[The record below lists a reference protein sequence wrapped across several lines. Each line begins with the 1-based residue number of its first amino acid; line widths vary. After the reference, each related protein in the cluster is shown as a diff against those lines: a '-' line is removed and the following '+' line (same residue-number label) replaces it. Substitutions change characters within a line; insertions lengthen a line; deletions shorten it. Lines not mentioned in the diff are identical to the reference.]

1 MGVGRTP
8 NVLYNG
14 VQGSTGGSTPNVLY
28 NGVQSTHLQPEVFID
43 EDVIVRG
50 MRTSAAYF
58 IDCGRVRVTLAGAPS
73 SSAPTTLPSTRSS
86 STRSTPTRRAR

>member
-58 IDCGRVRVTLAGAPS
+58 IDCGRVRVTLAGR
-73 SSAPTTLPSTRSS
+73 TIVIRTDYFNEL
-86 STRSTPTRRAR
+86 RARALPLGPAQES